1 MKYKKIF
8 QLVTVIGLTLFAL
21 HGCEKNDSNSDN
33 GTNTN
38 STVTD
43 IDGNVY
49 STIKIGSQTWTVEN
63 LKVTKYNDGTPIQI
77 ITDTS
82 WRSLTTPA
90 YCWYG
95 NDINSKA
102 PYGALYNWFAVNTGK
117 LAPTGWHIPTVAEW
131 NALENYLVANGYN
144 YDGSTTL
151 NKIAK
156 SLALSSAWNTSTE
169 VGAIGNNDFPAVQ
182 NKTGFS
188 AICAGLRSTFV
199 GSPFQDIPLWSYWW
213 TSTESTASNASLF
226 WMGYRYNYTLNAAFS
241 KQLGLS
247 IRCIKN

>member
-8 QLVTVIGLTLFAL
+8 QLVTLIGFSLFAL
-21 HGCEKNDSNSDN
+21 QGCKKSDSNSDN
-33 GTNTN
+33 NTN
-38 STVTD
+38 IKSTVTD

-49 STIKIGSQTWTVEN
+49 NTIKIGSQIWMAEN
-63 LKVTKYNDGTPIQI
+63 LKVTKYNDGTPIQL

-82 WRSLTTPA
+82 WRSLTIPA
-90 YCWYG
+90 YCWYD
-95 NDINSKA
+95 NDINNKT

-117 LAPTGWHIPTVAEW
+117 LAPAGWHVPTITEW
-131 NALENYLVANGYN
+131 SALESYLIANGYN
-144 YDGSTTL
+144 YDGSTTS

-156 SLALSSAWNTSTE
+156 SLAIRSAWYASTE
-169 VGAIGNNDFPAVQ
+169 VGVIGNNDFPEVQ

-188 AICAGLRSTFV
+188 AICAGVRSTFV

-213 TSTESTASNASLF
+213 TSSESTASNAAFF
-226 WMGYRYNYTLNAAFS
+226 WMGYRYNYTSSSALP
-241 KQLGLS
+241 KQLGAS